1 MKRNG
6 FINLV
11 NYTTMKTYIIPNTQV
26 SDFRSSYMIMQSVS
40 GANLQGVKVDPEWE
54 YVQDPR

>member
-40 GANLQGVKVDPEWE
+40 GGNLQGVKVDPGWE